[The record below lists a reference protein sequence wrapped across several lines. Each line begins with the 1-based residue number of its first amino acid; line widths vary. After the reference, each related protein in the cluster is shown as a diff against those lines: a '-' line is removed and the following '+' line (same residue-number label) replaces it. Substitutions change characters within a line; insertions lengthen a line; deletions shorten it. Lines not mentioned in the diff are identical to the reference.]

1 VIERSSRDAL
11 ARNLVILVAGS
22 GLLIAIVG
30 LVAIALLLVTLSAPA
45 IQPAKQHTVADGCY
59 PPVEAPLNSPVS

>member
-1 VIERSSRDAL
+1 MLKRL
-11 ARNLVILVAGS
+11 
-22 GLLIAIVG
+22 

-45 IQPAKQHTVADGCY
+45 TLPAGPHMVADGCY

>member
-1 VIERSSRDAL
+1 MLKRL
-11 ARNLVILVAGS
+11 
-22 GLLIAIVG
+22 